1 MSVIVVILTVV
12 STSNCMSG
20 YSIYAHLKKEGVR
33 DTERAREEREREIG
47 MWTDGWIDSLPP
59 HLPSDKRAAAP
70 VNPTYEISTS
80 CFRFPRN
87 SK

>member
-33 DTERAREEREREIG
+33 DTERARERERLG
-47 MWTDGWIDSLPP
+47 CGRMDG
-59 HLPSDKRAAAP
+59 
-70 VNPTYEISTS
+70 
-80 CFRFPRN
+80 
-87 SK
+87 